1 MKRVELIWH
10 RGCPNAATARTAL
23 MRAFSKTNSPAQWQE
38 WCVDDPECP
47 EEFRQYGS
55 PTILID
61 GKDIDGLEPDAQGET
76 RSACRVYQDESGVL
90 SGSPAVDRIVAMIK
104 DDETI

>member
-23 MRAFSKTNSPAQWQE
+23 MRAFSMASTPAQWQE

-61 GKDIDGLEPDAQGET
+61 GKDVDGFEPGSQGES
-76 RSACRVYQDESGVL
+76 RSACRVYQDANGVM
-90 SGSPAVDRIVAMIK
+90 SGSPAVDRIVAALK
-104 DDETI
+104 RDKSA